1 KNRRISAEIIQ
12 KDFIESSG
20 KEVSKST
27 IRRTLYEMGYHS
39 RTALRKPHVSEP
51 NRIIRLNWACER
63 CFWSLNSW
71 KKVVWSDESRF
82 TLFQSDKKIH
92 VWRLP
97 KESHDVNCLVPTIKH
112 GGGGIMMWGCFSWHG
127 LGPLVRIDGRVNSE
141 RYIQEIL
148 GYHVVPF
155 LERFEEEIGEYLFQ
169 QDNAPIHTSVRIRTF
184 MEEMEIPQLP
194 WPGQSPDLN
203 PIEHLWDELERR
215 IRAKTVHPKNLGE
228 LEVFLQE

>member
-1 KNRRISAEIIQ
+1 
-12 KDFIESSG
+12 
-20 KEVSKST
+20 
-27 IRRTLYEMGYHS
+27 
-39 RTALRKPHVSEP
+39 
-51 NRIIRLNWACER
+51 
-63 CFWSLNSW
+63 
-71 KKVVWSDESRF
+71 
-82 TLFQSDKKIH
+82 
-92 VWRLP
+92 
-97 KESHDVNCLVPTIKH
+97 VNCLVPTIKH
-112 GGGGIMMWGCFSWHG
+112 GGGGIIMWGCFSWHG

-141 RYIQEIL
+141 NYIQEIL

-228 LEVFLQE
+228 LEVFLQECWSQIQREVYQNLVESMRRRVEAVIKARGYPTRY